1 MKIYYQN
8 NLKKVNSKN
17 KYDLYWKTNIKYV
30 SILLLFWFVFSFLL
44 GIVFIDFFNQ
54 FSIGG
59 FKLGFWFAQQG
70 SIYAFVILVF
80 VYSFLMNRLDKK
92 FGFKK

>member
-1 MKIYYQN
+1 MTP
-8 NLKKVNSKN
+8 KN
-17 KYDLYWKTNIKYV
+17 KYELYWKTNIKYV

-80 VYSFLMNRLDKK
+80 VYAYLMNRLDKK